1 MSTTCLY
8 RYDGPL
14 AQQDLLEGHR
24 FETHHLTQVQFEGTR
39 GGPSGVSVS
48 GVPVTVAG
56 HGTLTT
62 GAAANSQP
70 TLAFRDG
77 NVTYMALPDGMVQPY
92 AGPPPG
98 GSPSGG
104 GPPSG
109 GGTTGGPPDS
119 ALDLIPGD
127 IGAPNCF
134 LEGTRIRVPLGY
146 AAIEHLSR
154 GDSIIDVN
162 GKRHSI
168 LYIAKA
174 EITLISGMEH
184 LYHRWFPVRI
194 PVGTFGEGRPY
205 RDTYLSQQHRILVDG
220 PEVELVL
227 AEQQALAPACGF
239 VDFGASLE
247 TSLRK
252 ITYYHILCE
261 EHVIL
266 MANGMPCETLFLGDL
281 LVRGAKTAAKD
292 EAQHFFGDLVAR
304 ISPERMARMR
314 PAAPLLR
321 KFEVRAAFAHTL

>member
-1 MSTTCLY
+1 
-8 RYDGPL
+8 
-14 AQQDLLEGHR
+14 LEGHR
-24 FETHHLTQVQFEGTR
+24 FDTHHLTQVQFEGTR

-56 HGTLTT
+56 HGTMTT

-77 NVTYMALPDGMVQPY
+77 NVTYMVLPNGKP
-92 AGPPPG
+92 
-98 GSPSGG
+98 SPDS
-104 GPPSG
+104 GPPSSIG
-109 GGTTGGPPDS
+109 D
-119 ALDLIPGD
+119 AILDLLPGD

-146 AAIEHLSR
+146 AAIEHLNR

-174 EITLISGMEH
+174 EITLIPGMEH

-321 KFEVRAAFAHTL
+321 RFEVRAAFAHTP

>member
-1 MSTTCLY
+1 
-8 RYDGPL
+8 
-14 AQQDLLEGHR
+14 
-24 FETHHLTQVQFEGTR
+24 
-39 GGPSGVSVS
+39 
-48 GVPVTVAG
+48 
-56 HGTLTT
+56 T

-77 NVTYMALPDGMVQPY
+77 NVTYMVLPNGMP
-92 AGPPPG
+92 
-98 GSPSGG
+98 SPDS
-104 GPPSG
+104 GPPSSIG
-109 GGTTGGPPDS
+109 D
-119 ALDLIPGD
+119 AILDLLPGD
-127 IGAPNCF
+127 VGAPNCF

-174 EITLISGMEH
+174 EITLIPGMEH

-227 AEQQALAPACGF
+227 AEPQALAPACGF

-281 LVRGAKTAAKD
+281 L
-292 EAQHFFGDLVAR
+292 
-304 ISPERMARMR
+304 
-314 PAAPLLR
+314 
-321 KFEVRAAFAHTL
+321 

>member
-24 FETHHLTQVQFEGTR
+24 FDTHHLTQVQFEGTR

-77 NVTYMALPDGMVQPY
+77 NVTYMVLPNGMP
-92 AGPPPG
+92 
-98 GSPSGG
+98 SPDS
-104 GPPSG
+104 GPPSSVG
-109 GGTTGGPPDS
+109 D
-119 ALDLIPGD
+119 AILDLLPGD

-146 AAIEHLSR
+146 AAIEHLNR
-154 GDSIIDVN
+154 GDSIVDVN

-261 EHVIL
+261 EHVVL

-281 LVRGAKTAAKD
+281 LMRGAKTAAKD
-292 EAQHFFGDLVAR
+292 EVQHFFGDLVAR

>member
-1 MSTTCLY
+1 M
-8 RYDGPL
+8 
-14 AQQDLLEGHR
+14 EGHL
-24 FETHHLTQVQFEGTR
+24 FDTHHLTQVQFEGTR

-77 NVTYMALPDGMVQPY
+77 NVTYMVLPNGMP
-92 AGPPPG
+92 
-98 GSPSGG
+98 SPDS
-104 GPPSG
+104 GPPSSIG
-109 GGTTGGPPDS
+109 D
-119 ALDLIPGD
+119 AILDLLPGD
-127 IGAPNCF
+127 VGAPNCF

-174 EITLISGMEH
+174 EITLIPGMEH

-227 AEQQALAPACGF
+227 AEPQALAPACGF

-281 LVRGAKTAAKD
+281 LMRGAKTAAKD
-292 EAQHFFGDLVAR
+292 EAQHFFGDLIKR

>member
-24 FETHHLTQVQFEGTR
+24 FDKHHLTQVQFEGTR

-77 NVTYMALPDGMVQPY
+77 NVTYMALPNGMP
-92 AGPPPG
+92 
-98 GSPSGG
+98 SPDS
-104 GPPSG
+104 GPPSSVG
-109 GGTTGGPPDS
+109 D
-119 ALDLIPGD
+119 AILDLLPGD

-146 AAIEHLSR
+146 AAIEHLNR

-174 EITLISGMEH
+174 EITLIPGMEH

-261 EHVIL
+261 EHVVL

-281 LVRGAKTAAKD
+281 LARGAKTAAKD
-292 EAQHFFGDLVAR
+292 EVQHFFGDLVAR

-321 KFEVRAAFAHTL
+321 KFEVRAAYAHTL